1 MTAFLTSWLASVPT
15 FAIPLLL
22 ASVGLILSE
31 RAGVL
36 SLGAEGYMAMGAMT
50 AAVLALSGAGFTL
63 AALGGTLAGAA
74 LALVFGIAVVVF
86 RADQIL
92 AGLAAV
98 ALGIGFTGVVGRP
111 YLHKPF
117 AGLPPVELG
126 ALAEIPLVGPLLFRQ
141 DGLAYV
147 AVALTLAA
155 WAFLWKSR
163 TGLKLRA
170 VGEDPATADVAG
182 VDVQAVQLAA
192 VLASGAF
199 AGLAGATLS
208 LAGSEVWVDGM
219 VAGRGWIALALV
231 IFARWDPARALLGAL
246 LFGGVEALLPRL
258 MAVGVAVPV
267 YLMSML
273 PYLLTIVV
281 LVAAGAAKVRRL
293 AEPAALARPYIR
305 QDRR

>member
-1 MTAFLTSWLASVPT
+1 VTAFLTSWLASVPT
-15 FAIPLLL
+15 FAVPLLL

-31 RAGVL
+31 RAGIL
-36 SLGAEGYMAMGAMT
+36 SLGAEGYMAVGAMT
-50 AAVLALSGAGFTL
+50 AAIAALSGLGL
-63 AALGGTLAGAA
+63 GVAAVAAVAAGAA

-98 ALGIGFTGVVGRP
+98 ALGVGFTGVVGRS

-117 AGLPPVELG
+117 AGLAPLDLG
-126 ALAEIPLVGPLLFRQ
+126 RLADIPLVGPLLFRQ
-141 DGLAYV
+141 DLLAYV
-147 AVALTLAA
+147 AIALTVAA
-155 WAFLWKSR
+155 WGFLWRSR
-163 TGLKLRA
+163 AGLAWRA

-192 VLASGAF
+192 VLVSGGF
-199 AGLAGATLS
+199 GGLAGAYLA

-246 LFGGVEALLPRL
+246 VFGGVEALLPRL
-258 MAVGVAVPV
+258 MAIGVAVPV

-281 LVAAGAAKVRRL
+281 LVAAGAARVRRL